1 MILFDTKIALRNILR
16 NKVQS
21 AISIL
26 GLGIGLGCIILLLAL
41 IVHEKSFDRYI
52 PEYGKVYRV
61 LLGNN
66 GTTQFPL
73 AETMKQEFPEV
84 KDFFRYYQ
92 ANEILIRNK
101 DNNIVSDQDFGF
113 ADMSVFQ
120 ILGIKLIA
128 GTPAVSESDVAIS
141 EKTAMKYF
149 GNISPVGSV
158 ITVNL
163 NDEYIDLNISGVY
176 TDFPSNSTLDPAFIA
191 DIKLSEKMFRQFQRS
206 LGAYGSEDRASMGW
220 ESAGFLSYVVLE
232 NNSDITGLASKMDKY
247 KEFITNETQ
256 LELNY
261 SLQPV
266 RDIYLAPEEVG
277 RTAFLRAGNREELR
291 YYEVISL
298 LILVISVTNYI
309 LLTRAGAAD
318 RLRELGTR
326 KILGASRKVIRWQII
341 LESSLVALI
350 SLIPALFV
358 IDLGIPF
365 INNTLQKTLSPEV
378 FSRPVMWLLFASV
391 VLFTG
396 WISGLLIGFNMS
408 KIPSLI
414 LLGGNTKKLTRSG
427 GKWKYSFLVLHF
439 SIYLI
444 LVSGVITVS
453 KQIRYS
459 MTHFTGIHPENV
471 IVSDLSSEELQQ
483 SFSSICNEMEMIP
496 GVIATAGGSYIPPMG
511 AFLPVTLANAE
522 GGRIRFDGVIM
533 GKNMTELLGIRI
545 KEGEPFGDFSVEK
558 REVLL
563 NESAAREN
571 NVRAGENFLGF
582 FVKGIVEDFHAHS
595 LHRSIQPMVILQQVP
610 ERMGLIA
617 IKTDGSNDQAVIKRL
632 GELFHE
638 ISPGVLFEPSY
649 LSDRIEDFYS
659 GERDQGKII
668 GAFSLLAMVLSVMGL
683 FGIAM
688 ITISKRTKEIGI
700 RKVNGAAIPEVVY
713 LLNTGFLKWVL
724 IAVVLSVPASVY
736 LMSKWLDRFA
746 YKTELSWWIYGAAA
760 VSALLIAILTVSW
773 HSWRAAAGNPVK
785 ALRYE

>member
-52 PEYGKVYRV
+52 PEYGNVYRI

-176 TDFPSNSTLDPAFIA
+176 TDFPSNSTLNPAFIA

-232 NNSDITGLASKMDKY
+232 NNSDISALASKMDKY

-256 LELNY
+256 RELSY

-266 RDIYLAPEEVG
+266 GEIYLAPAEVG
-277 RTAFLRAGNREELR
+277 RTPYLRYGNREELR

-298 LILVISVTNYI
+298 LILIISVTNYI
-309 LLTRAGAAD
+309 LLTRASAAE

-326 KILGASRKVIRWQII
+326 KILGASGKVVRRQII
-341 LESSLVALI
+341 VESTLVAII

-358 IDLGIPF
+358 IDMGIPF

-378 FSRPVMWLLFASV
+378 FSRPVMWFLFV
-391 VLFTG
+391 FVILFTG
-396 WISGLLIGFNMS
+396 TVSGLLIGFRMS
-408 KIPSLI
+408 KIPSLV
-414 LLGGNTKKLTRSG
+414 LLRGNTSRFTRSG
-427 GKWKYSFLVLHF
+427 GKLKYSFLVLHF
-439 SIYLI
+439 SIYMI
-444 LVSGVITVS
+444 LVSAVITVS

-459 MTHFTGIHPENV
+459 MTHFTGIHPENI
-471 IVSDLSSEELQQ
+471 IVSNLSSDELQK
-483 SFSSICNEMEMIP
+483 SFLTICNEIERIP
-496 GVIATAGGSYIPPMG
+496 GVIMTAGGSYIPPMG
-511 AFLPVTLANAE
+511 SYLPIVLANTE
-522 GGRIRFDGVIM
+522 GERIRFDGVIM
-533 GKNMTELLGIRI
+533 GEKMTELLGIKI
-545 KEGEPFGDFSVEK
+545 KEGEPFGKFSLER

-571 NVRAGENFLGF
+571 NVKAGENFLGF
-582 FVKGIVEDFHAHS
+582 TVKGIVEDFHAHS

-617 IKTDGSNDQAVIKRL
+617 IKTDGKNDEAVMNRL
-632 GELFHE
+632 KELYSE

-649 LSDRIEDFYS
+649 LSDRIEEFYT
-659 GERDQGKII
+659 GEKDQGKII

-688 ITISKRTKEIGI
+688 ITISRRTKEIGI

-713 LLNTGFLKWVL
+713 LLNTGFLKWVF
-724 IAVVLSVPASVY
+724 ISIVISVPASVY

-746 YKTELSWWIYGAAA
+746 YKTELSWWIYVIAAA
-760 VSALLIAILTVSW
+760 SALLIAILTVSW